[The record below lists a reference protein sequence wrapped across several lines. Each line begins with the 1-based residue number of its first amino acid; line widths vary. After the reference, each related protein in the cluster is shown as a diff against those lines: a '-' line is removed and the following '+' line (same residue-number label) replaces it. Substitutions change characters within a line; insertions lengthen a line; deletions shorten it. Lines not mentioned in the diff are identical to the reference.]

1 MLCYNKRLL
10 IIGGCGLGSSI
21 IAIYY
26 SNIIIPRVGV
36 VGGNCGSMKME
47 CGKEAS

>member
-21 IAIYY
+21 IAKY

-36 VGGNCGSMKME
+36 VGGNCGRMKME
-47 CGKEAS
+47 YGKEAS